1 MIMKTLVIL
10 GNGFDLDLG
19 WKTSFKDFY
28 EAKRQKF
35 DQYNRLSYIAAMIN
49 GEYWYNLEGY
59 LRKCLVDVKEDK
71 VSELNLFWQMC
82 SNFFWEYLKENINSF
97 VTNRNSCAFSFLESI
112 SNSVIFTFNYT
123 NPFEREGFIEPE
135 IHYVHGELNRAYP
148 GTQLQ
153 LGVDKRVMDDNN
165 LTKDGKLEV
174 MVKSRNSS
182 VTDNLLQ
189 GLKEAETIVFY
200 GHSLSITDSDY
211 FGLFF
216 QYLIEG
222 NFVPKNIYFVIYDRK
237 GLQQLKENMKVY
249 GIDFDKLLFS
259 KNTISVVYTCEGNNS
274 EKFQALLKCI

>member
-1 MIMKTLVIL
+1 MKTLLVL
-10 GNGFDLDLG
+10 GNGFDLDLR
-19 WKTSFKDFY
+19 WKTSFNDFY
-28 EAKRQKF
+28 VAKRQKF
-35 DQYNRLSYIAAMIN
+35 DLYNGLSYIADMVS

-153 LGVDKRVMDDNN
+153 LGVDKRVMDDND

-182 VTDNLLQ
+182 ETDNLLQ

-222 NFVPKNIYFVIYDRK
+222 NFAPKNIYFVIYDRK